1 MVGIRQPLNLLT
13 CAVAV
18 LGVAPLYPYLDLP
31 VQAALPAALA
41 AALYLDRRETSPLK
55 PLPATLLSLGCLLF
69 YAAQAGRDNLVGPAV
84 NVLALL
90 LAVRLLTEKTG
101 RNYLQIFALGLF
113 ALAGSS
119 LLSLS
124 PVFFLYLVL
133 LVVAVTTGLVLVTF
147 YAADPRMVLGRR
159 QLKQIL
165 GTALVLPAA
174 SLLLMVFFF
183 FILPRTSRPLW
194 NFLNPGPV
202 ARSGVGDEVR
212 PGAFAAI
219 SASREVAFRAECEKL
234 APGQLYWRGAVLGGL
249 KGDTWVAEGV
259 PDGEQSRVV
268 GGRPVRQTVYAEPRQ
283 DRRLFALDPPLH
295 LEGISVHRSG
305 EGVFTAAHLNRRR
318 RYEAVSPVGGALQ
331 PRGKVDRDFYLRV
344 PPDLTARVRAVGAD
358 IATRGRSPKGK
369 IALLEDFFRG
379 QGLTFANDDLPG
391 ADHTIDRFLFVKKK
405 GYCEYFASSF
415 AVLLRLAG
423 VPARLVGGY
432 YGGEYNE
439 LGGYYLITEADAHV
453 WVEALAGGRWERID
467 PSRLA
472 ANADR
477 SPSLARSR
485 GLGAISRL
493 LDAGGYFWN
502 RAVIAYDFHSQ
513 LRALQQADNRLKG
526 WSVALTWKKVL
537 LWALLLAGA
546 GGVVVTLRRPRH
558 SREERLVQRY
568 LRQVER
574 FYGPESV
581 RGPVG
586 LRELAERLDDPR
598 CREFAEIYGRA
609 LYRDRK
615 PDRKEW
621 RRLREL
627 IRELGR
633 KPGGDKQGK
642 NSPGGH

>member
-13 CAVAV
+13 WAVAV

-31 VQAALPAALA
+31 VQVVLPAALA
-41 AALYLDRRETSPLK
+41 AAIYWDRRGAYPLM

-69 YAAQAGRDNLVGPAV
+69 YASQAGRDNLVAPAV

-101 RNYLQIFALGLF
+101 RNYLQIFALALF

-133 LVVAVTTGLVLVTF
+133 LVVAVTIGLVLLTF
-147 YAADPRMVLGRR
+147 HAADPRMALDRR
-159 QLKQIL
+159 QLKQVL
-165 GTALVLPAA
+165 ATALVLPAA

-212 PGAFAAI
+212 PGAFAGI
-219 SASREVAFRAECEKL
+219 TASREVAFRAGCEKL
-234 APGQLYWRGAVLGGL
+234 DPSQLYWRGVVLRAL
-249 KGDTWVAEGV
+249 KGDAWVAGDV
-259 PDGEQSRVV
+259 PDGEESRAV
-268 GGRPVRQTVYAEPRQ
+268 GGRPVQQTIYAEPRQ
-283 DRRLFALDPPLH
+283 DHRLFALDPPLH
-295 LEGISVHRSG
+295 LEGIRTHRSG
-305 EGVFTAAHLNRRR
+305 GGVFTASHLDRRR
-318 RYEAVSPVGGALQ
+318 RYEAVSLVGGILQ
-331 PRGKVDRDFYLRV
+331 PRGKMDRDFYLRV
-344 PPDLTARVRAVGAD
+344 PPDLTARVRAVAGRIDA
-358 IATRGRSPKGK
+358 RGRSAEEK
-369 IALLEDFFRG
+369 IALLEDFFRA
-379 QGLTFANDDLPG
+379 QQLTFASDDLPG
-391 ADHTIDRFLFVKKK
+391 AGHTIDRFLFVKKR

-439 LGGYYLITEADAHV
+439 LGGYYLVTEADAHV
-453 WVEALAGGRWERID
+453 WVEALAGGRWERVD

-477 SPSLARSR
+477 SPALARSR
-485 GLGAISRL
+485 GLGAFSRF
-493 LDAGGYFWN
+493 LDAADYFWN

-513 LRALQQADNRLKG
+513 LQALRQADSHLRGLSG
-526 WSVALTWKKVL
+526 AFSWKKL
-537 LWALLLAGA
+537 FLWGLLLAGA
-546 GGVVVTLRRPRH
+546 AGLAGTLRRPRH

-568 LRQVER
+568 LRRVEKR
-574 FYGPESV
+574 YGPESV
-581 RGPVG
+581 RAPVG
-586 LRELAERLDDPR
+586 LQELAERLDDPR
-598 CREFAEIYGRA
+598 CREFAEVYGRA

-615 PDRKEW
+615 PDRQEL

-627 IRELGR
+627 VREIGR
-633 KPGGDKQGK
+633 KPKADKRDSGLLED
-642 NSPGGH
+642 H